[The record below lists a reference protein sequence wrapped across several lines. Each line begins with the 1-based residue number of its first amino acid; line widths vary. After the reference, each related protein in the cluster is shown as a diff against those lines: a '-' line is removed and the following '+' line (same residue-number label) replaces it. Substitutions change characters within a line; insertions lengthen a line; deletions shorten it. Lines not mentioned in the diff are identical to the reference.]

1 MPTRKTLAH
10 IFIADSEFQLTI
22 TCSKSTIEKLKKG
35 VKYVK
40 VNYQNSNI

>member
-1 MPTRKTLAH
+1 MPTRKTLVH

-22 TCSKSTIEKLKKG
+22 TCSKSTIEKLEKG

>member
-22 TCSKSTIEKLKKG
+22 TCSKSTIEKLEKG
-35 VKYVK
+35 VKY